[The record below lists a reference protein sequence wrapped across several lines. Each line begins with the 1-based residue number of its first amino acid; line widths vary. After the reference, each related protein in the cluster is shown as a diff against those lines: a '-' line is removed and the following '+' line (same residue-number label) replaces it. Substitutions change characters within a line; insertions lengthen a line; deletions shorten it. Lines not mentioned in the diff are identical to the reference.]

1 MIISEHH
8 LQADTKLMKIIDALN
23 SLGSSFGL
31 RNCHKQKRR
40 QNPDDGD
47 DGQHFRQRKRG
58 IFIQVAAG
66 HVQAIL
72 DFAFSFN
79 GQWLVSP
86 HDTLV
91 EGD

>member
-47 DGQHFRQRKRG
+47 DDQKFNQRER
-58 IFIQVAAG
+58 
-66 HVQAIL
+66 
-72 DFAFSFN
+72 
-79 GQWLVSP
+79 
-86 HDTLV
+86 
-91 EGD
+91 